1 MAGVKKDK
9 LVFIFGPTG
18 AGKSELACEAAR
30 DIGEIISVDSMQVYK
45 GLDLG
50 TAKPSSD
57 MMESVRHHLISV
69 VSPDYRFSAGD
80 FKKRV
85 LTIIPDVYKRRKIP
99 FLVGGTGLYF
109 RAIEHDLMDVP
120 PADLK
125 MREALYRD
133 EERCKGAL
141 YERLE
146 KLDPAAAS
154 FLHPNDTLRIVRAL
168 EVFYRSG
175 TRFSEYID
183 NEKGKRRSKRF
194 EILKIGLSQERGSL
208 YEKLESRCRK
218 MIESGLAREVSNL
231 LGSGV
236 TEKYPSMKGLGYS
249 HFVQNIKGCVSH
261 DETVK
266 LFIRDTR
273 RYAKRQLT
281 WFRKEKDT
289 RWFEPYDSD
298 VVRRLVESFFELGTG

>member
-1 MAGVKKDK
+1 MSGAKKDR

-18 AGKSELACEAAR
+18 VGKTELACKAAL

-45 GLDLG
+45 GMDLG
-50 TAKPSSD
+50 TAKPSAEQ
-57 MMESVRHHLISV
+57 METVKHHMISV

-80 FKKRV
+80 FKKRA
-85 LTIIPDVYKRRKIP
+85 LRIIPDIYKKEKIP

-109 RAIEHDLMDVP
+109 RALEHDLMDAP
-120 PADLK
+120 PADLEL
-125 MREALYRD
+125 RESLYLD
-133 EERCKGAL
+133 EEKRKGTL
-141 YERLE
+141 YDRLT

-168 EVFYRSG
+168 EIFYNSG
-175 TRFSEYID
+175 VKFSEFIN
-183 NEKGKRRSKRF
+183 NEKEKKFSPRF
-194 EILKIGLSQERGSL
+194 EILKIGLNYERGVL
-208 YEKLESRCRK
+208 YKKLESRCIK
-218 MIESGLAREVSNL
+218 MIKSGLAEEVHRL
-231 LGSGV
+231 LGAGY

-249 HFVQNIKGCVSH
+249 HFIQNIKGCLSCE
-261 DETVK
+261 ETVE

-289 RWFEPYDSD
+289 QWYSPSDSD
-298 VVRRLVESFFELGTG
+298 TVRRLAESFFK